1 MHSKLSKSIRNILLI
16 SFSIGG
22 LVTGVAS
29 ATEGGGG
36 AYPNGAEG
44 IMAGAMPPPGF
55 YYVNYTTHYN
65 ADGAQ
70 LPVDLKINASANVSR
85 FVYMTEHTLFGANY
99 GTYLAAPLLHVS
111 AMLDTHSPAGTIS
124 SSESGLGD
132 IAFSPLVLAWHSKNW
147 HLATGLEFVIPS
159 GDYDKHNLANLGRN
173 YWTIEPILAASYIT
187 DDGVE
192 FSGKFMYDFNT
203 ENSDTH
209 YKSGQEFHVDYAVA
223 YHAGPWTLGVSG
235 YLYKQTTSDSGAGVT
250 DPDGYKGQVLAI
262 GPSIKYDY
270 GNVSVE
276 AKYQEE
282 MWVENR
288 TEGNKLWLKMI
299 LPL

>member
-1 MHSKLSKSIRNILLI
+1 MHNKLSKNILNILLL
-16 SFSIGG
+16 SAGVGG
-22 LVTGVAS
+22 LLTGFAS

-44 IMAGAMPPPGF
+44 IMAGALPPPGF
-55 YYVNYTTHYN
+55 YYVNYATHYN

-70 LPVDLKINASANVSR
+70 LPVDLKLDVSANVSR
-85 FVYMTEHTLFGANY
+85 FVYMTEHKLFGADY
-99 GTYLAAPLLHVS
+99 GTYMVVPLLHVS

-124 SSESGLGD
+124 STESGLGD

-147 HLATGLEFVIPS
+147 HVATGLEFVVPT

-173 YWTIEPILAASYIT
+173 YWTIEPVFAATYIT
-187 DDGVE
+187 DYGLE
-192 FSGKFMYDFNT
+192 LSGKFMYDFNT
-203 ENSDTH
+203 ENSDTD

-223 YHAGPWTLGVSG
+223 YHTGPWTLGVGG
-235 YLYKQTTSDSGAGVT
+235 YVYKQTTSDSGAGVT
-250 DPDGYKGQVLAI
+250 DPDGNKGQVLAI
-262 GPSIKYDY
+262 GPSVKYDLA
-270 GNVSVE
+270 GLSIE

-282 MWVENR
+282 IWVENR
-288 TEGNKLWLKMI
+288 PEGNKLWLKMS